1 MQKDIIILDNQDLT
15 RAGII
20 ALINEVASDVS
31 IFEVTTRSQLV
42 DKLRQHRN
50 ACVILD
56 YLNSDITDSEV
67 LVHLADTFDKA
78 QWLIVST
85 DISESMARRLSHFA
99 AFGIIQK
106 KSFRNEIMMA
116 ISSTLS
122 HQRYICQNI
131 MDILLSSET
140 QSKTISDD
148 LTPTEVEILRLIALG
163 KTVKEIATERCS
175 SIHTI
180 TTHKR
185 SIFRKLHVN
194 TTYEAIRVAIKA
206 GIVDLIEYYI

>member
-1 MQKDIIILDNQDLT
+1 MQKEIIILDNQDLT

-20 ALINEVASDVS
+20 TLINEVTSDVS
-31 IFEVTTRSQLV
+31 ISEVTTKSQLV
-42 DKLRQHRN
+42 DKLRQHCD

-56 YLNSDITDSEV
+56 YLNSDITDSEA
-67 LVHLADTFDKA
+67 LVHLADKFNKV
-78 QWLIVST
+78 QWLVVST
-85 DISESMARRLSHFA
+85 DISESMARRLSHFT
-99 AFGIIQK
+99 AFGLVQK
-106 KSFRNEIMMA
+106 NSFRNEIMMA

-140 QSKTISDD
+140 KSKTISDE
-148 LTPTEVEILRLIALG
+148 LTPTEVEVLRLIALG
-163 KTVKEIATERCS
+163 NTVKEIATERCS
-175 SIHTI
+175 SVHTI

-206 GIVDLIEYYI
+206 GVVDLIEYYI